1 MKRFSRALVLT
12 VAFLLMAIFP
22 AGAQQST
29 PPLSHECSRP
39 VWPSD
44 SASQSEVETFYEQ
57 VKAYRDC
64 IERFIEA
71 QDEAILRHQEAIQRH
86 TQAAEAAAKEWNEF
100 RESVKLRQQSRTQ

>member
-1 MKRFSRALVLT
+1 MKRFSGGLVLT
-12 VAFLLMAIFP
+12 VTFLLMAIFP

-44 SASQSEVETFYEQ
+44 SASQSEVESFYEQ

-71 QDEAILRHQEAIQRH
+71 QNEVIQRHQETIKRH

-100 RESVKLRQQSRTQ
+100 LESVKSRQQSPTQ

>member
-1 MKRFSRALVLT
+1 MKRFSGALVLT
-12 VAFLLMAIFP
+12 VSFLLMAIFL
-22 AGAQQST
+22 AGAQQYT
-29 PPLSHECSRP
+29 PPLSHDCSRP

-44 SASQSEVETFYEQ
+44 SASQSEVERFYEQ

-86 TQAAEAAAKEWNEF
+86 TEAAEAAAKEWNEF
-100 RESVKLRQQSRTQ
+100 LESVKSRQQSLRQ